1 MRVLVVE
8 DSARIREAVEQGLRR
23 RGYAVDAV
31 ADGKQGLIHA
41 RTTEYDVII
50 LDIMLPEIN
59 GIDCLRMAREHGV
72 ESAVLLLTAR
82 DSVEDRVHGL
92 QCGADDYLVK
102 PFAFDE
108 LVARVQ
114 ALARRRHSARKP
126 MIRIGDLEIDL
137 AAKVVRRAGDRI
149 DLSSR
154 EYAILEYLAHRT
166 PNPISRAELEEHV
179 YDQHSQVRSNAID
192 AAICIIRGKLDV
204 GSRRPLIHTRRGIGY
219 ALAEEEG

>member
-1 MRVLVVE
+1 MRILVVE
-8 DSARIREAVEQGLRR
+8 DSARIREALEQGLRR

-31 ADGKQGLIHA
+31 ADGRQGLIHA
-41 RTTEYDVII
+41 RTTDYDVIV

-59 GIDCLRMAREHGV
+59 GLDCLRMAREHGV

-82 DSVEDRVHGL
+82 DSVDDRVRGL

-114 ALARRRHSARKP
+114 ALARRRHSSRKP
-126 MIRIGDLEIDL
+126 VIRVDDLEIDT
-137 AAKVVRRAGDRI
+137 AGKVVRRAGEMI
-149 DLSSR
+149 DLSHR
-154 EYAILEYLAHRT
+154 EYAILEYLAHRA

-192 AAICIIRGKLDV
+192 AAICILRGKLDV
-204 GSRRPLIHTRRGIGY
+204 GSRRALIQTRRGIGY
-219 ALAEEEG
+219 ALAEGIA

>member
-31 ADGKQGLIHA
+31 ADGRQGLIHA
-41 RTTEYDVII
+41 RTTDYDVIV

-59 GIDCLRMAREHGV
+59 GLECLRQAREHGV

-82 DSVEDRVHGL
+82 DSIEDRVHGL
-92 QCGADDYLVK
+92 ECGADDYLVK

-114 ALARRRHSARKP
+114 ALARRRHSSRKP
-126 MIRIGDLEIDL
+126 SIKIDDLEIDL
-137 AAKVVRRAGDRI
+137 AGKHVRRGGEKVE
-149 DLSSR
+149 LSHR

-192 AAICIIRGKLDV
+192 AAICILRSKLDI

-219 ALAEEEG
+219 SLAEGEA